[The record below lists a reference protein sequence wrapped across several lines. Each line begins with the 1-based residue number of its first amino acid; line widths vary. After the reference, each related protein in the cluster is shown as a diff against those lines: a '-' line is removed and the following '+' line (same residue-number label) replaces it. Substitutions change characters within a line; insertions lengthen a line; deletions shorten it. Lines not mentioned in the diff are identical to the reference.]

1 MIDVSLTVD
10 CGNISWGFINYEATQ
25 NKAQADS
32 IYGVEHFTWQSDG
45 S

>member
-1 MIDVSLTVD
+1 MGV
-10 CGNISWGFINYEATQ
+10 INYEATQ

-45 S
+45 SWAEL